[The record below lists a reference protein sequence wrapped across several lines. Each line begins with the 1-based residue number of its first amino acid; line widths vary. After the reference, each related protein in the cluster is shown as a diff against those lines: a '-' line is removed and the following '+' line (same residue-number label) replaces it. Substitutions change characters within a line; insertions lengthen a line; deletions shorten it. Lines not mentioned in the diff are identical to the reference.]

1 MGLPCLRSGER
12 LVLPSLAAAMLSRED
27 FIFTIGYDG
36 PAAVVDGQ
44 AKRRYGSLSTRDL
57 AEKGLFRAAYSS
69 AIWSKDPKD
78 LETLV
83 EVYNRLSG
91 SSLSPDSQLE
101 RLFGV
106 FPIEVSRSIT
116 L

>member
-1 MGLPCLRSGER
+1 
-12 LVLPSLAAAMLSRED
+12 MLSREE

-36 PAAVVDGQ
+36 PIAIIDGK
-44 AKRRYGSLSTRDL
+44 AKKRYSSLSTKEL

-69 AIWSKDPKD
+69 AIWSKDPKE
-78 LETLV
+78 LTELI
-83 EVYNRLSG
+83 EIYNRT
-91 SSLSPDSQLE
+91 SLSPISTDSSLE

-106 FPIEVSRSIT
+106 IPLEVKRSIV

>member
-1 MGLPCLRSGER
+1 
-12 LVLPSLAAAMLSRED
+12 MLSREE

-36 PAAVVDGQ
+36 PAAVVDGH
-44 AKRRYGSLSTRDL
+44 AKKRYGSLSTREL

-69 AIWSKDPKD
+69 AIWSKAPKD
-78 LETLV
+78 LETVV
-83 EVYNRLSG
+83 EVYNRVSN
-91 SSLSPDSQLE
+91 SSLTVDSPLE

-106 FPIEVSRSIT
+106 FLINVNRSIT

>member
-1 MGLPCLRSGER
+1 
-12 LVLPSLAAAMLSRED
+12 MLSRED

-36 PAAVVDGQ
+36 PAAVVDRE
-44 AKRRYGSLSTRDL
+44 AKRRYGSLSTREL

-69 AIWSKDPKD
+69 ALYSRDPGE
-78 LETLV
+78 LEILV
-83 EVYNRLSG
+83 EIYNRIAGTSLTV
-91 SSLSPDSQLE
+91 SSNLE

-106 FPIEVSRSIT
+106 FRVEVKRAIV

>member
-1 MGLPCLRSGER
+1 
-12 LVLPSLAAAMLSRED
+12 MLSRED

-36 PAAVVDGQ
+36 PQAVVDGQ
-44 AKRRYGSLSTRDL
+44 AKRRYGKLNTREL

-69 AIWSKDPKD
+69 AVYSKNPGELKGV
-78 LETLV
+78 LEI
-83 EVYNRLSG
+83 YNKATGAAFNAAS
-91 SSLSPDSQLE
+91 SPD

-106 FPIEVSRSIT
+106 FPVEVKRAVV

>member
-1 MGLPCLRSGER
+1 
-12 LVLPSLAAAMLSRED
+12 MLSRSD

-36 PAAVVDGQ
+36 PSALVDGQ
-44 AKRRYGSLSTRDL
+44 AKRQYSSLSTKEL

-69 AIWSKDPKD
+69 AIWSNDPKEQEIVAD
-78 LETLV
+78 S
-83 EVYNRLSG
+83 YNKLTGASVTTA
-91 SSLSPDSQLE
+91 SLR

-106 FPIEVSRSIT
+106 FPVEVKRAII

>member
-1 MGLPCLRSGER
+1 
-12 LVLPSLAAAMLSRED
+12 MLSREE

-36 PAAVVDGQ
+36 PSALVDGQ
-44 AKRRYGSLSTRDL
+44 AKKLYSSLSTREL

-69 AIWSKDPKD
+69 AIWSKDQKE
-78 LETLV
+78 LESVAET
-83 EVYNRLSG
+83 YNKAAGASVPPEGL
-91 SSLSPDSQLE
+91 P

-106 FPIEVSRSIT
+106 YPVDVKKAVI

>member
-1 MGLPCLRSGER
+1 
-12 LVLPSLAAAMLSRED
+12 MLSREE

-36 PAAVVDGQ
+36 PMAVVDGQ
-44 AKRRYGSLSTRDL
+44 AKKLYSKLSTREL

-69 AIWSKDPKD
+69 ALWSKDPK
-78 LETLV
+78 EPEMV
-83 EVYNRLSG
+83 AEIYNKTAG
-91 SSLSPDSQLE
+91 SSVPEASLP

-106 FPIEVSRSIT
+106 FQTDVNRAII

>member
-1 MGLPCLRSGER
+1 
-12 LVLPSLAAAMLSRED
+12 MLSRPD

-44 AKRRYGSLSTRDL
+44 ARKRYESLGTRAL

-69 AIWSKDPKD
+69 ALYSGDP
-78 LETLV
+78 EEMNV
-83 EVYNRLSG
+83 FIEIYNKASG
-91 SSLSPDSQLE
+91 QSLSHDYPFE

-106 FPIEVSRSIT
+106 FRVDVKKSIV

>member
-1 MGLPCLRSGER
+1 
-12 LVLPSLAAAMLSRED
+12 MLSRED
-27 FIFTIGYDG
+27 FVFTIGYDG

-44 AKRRYGSLSTRDL
+44 AKKRYSSLSTKEL

-69 AIWSKDPKD
+69 AIWSKDPKE
-78 LETLV
+78 LEIV
-83 EVYNRLSG
+83 MEIYNKTTGSPVPE
-91 SSLSPDSQLE
+91 SSLQ

-106 FPIEVSRSIT
+106 FPTDVTRAIV

>member
-1 MGLPCLRSGER
+1 
-12 LVLPSLAAAMLSRED
+12 MLSRGD

-44 AKRRYGSLSTRDL
+44 AKRRYGSLSTKEL

-69 AIWSKDPKD
+69 AVYAKDPG
-78 LETLV
+78 EIELV
-83 EVYNRLSG
+83 AELYNKAAGTSYTAAAPL
-91 SSLSPDSQLE
+91 D

-106 FPIEVSRSIT
+106 FPVEVKRVIV